1 MKLHL
6 PIIALSLSGVL
17 AVDNNDID
25 KASMKNTVDTSK
37 AAFTQHLLK
46 PARKASLNISGT
58 KDGRRL
64 QEEEICL
71 PEYRYRTD
79 GGCTIRGLAAFT
91 DVLEEELSD
100 VDCPH
105 GAMKELQ
112 LVLDVDSDDAVIDFF
127 WETCFEFWS
136 SQEGANFAE
145 IGDGTDLFIKEFFD
159 GKLSQRRYLAPFL
172 YKLHSLT

>member
-6 PIIALSLSGVL
+6 PIIVLSLSGVL
-17 AVDNNDID
+17 AVDNNDIN
-25 KASMKNTVDTSK
+25 KASLKKNVDTSK
-37 AAFTQHLLK
+37 AAFMQNLLT
-46 PARKASLNISGT
+46 PVRKASHNIRGT
-58 KDGRRL
+58 KESRRL

-71 PEYRYRTD
+71 PEYRFMTEE
-79 GGCTIRGLAAFT
+79 GCTIRGLAAFT
-91 DVLEEELSD
+91 DNLEEELSD
-100 VDCPH
+100 VDCSH
-105 GAMKELQ
+105 DAMEELQ

-127 WETCFEFWS
+127 WDTCFEFWS

>member
-6 PIIALSLSGVL
+6 SIIALSISGVL
-17 AVDNNDID
+17 AVDNNDTN
-25 KASMKNTVDTSK
+25 KASLKKTGDTSK
-37 AAFTQHLLK
+37 AAFMQNLLT
-46 PARKASLNISGT
+46 PARKAGHSIRGT
-58 KDGRRL
+58 KDGRKL

-71 PEYRYRTD
+71 PEYRYRTQ
-79 GGCTIRGLAAFT
+79 GGCTIHGLAAFT

-105 GAMKELQ
+105 GALEELQ

-136 SQEGANFAE
+136 SQEGSNFAE
-145 IGDGTDLFIKEFFD
+145 IGDGTDLFIKNFFD
-159 GKLSQRRYLAPFL
+159 GKFSQRRHVAPFP
-172 YKLHSLT
+172 YKRHALT